1 MPNRVPL
8 LLFFSSYVKL
18 QDAYA
23 SETNALGKWVAIGY
37 KAPGGTNFTYAGG
50 DVAPSVTCSAGAY
63 DEASGKCKDG
73 ETVTSATGAAI
84 TDGWT
89 AANTIKLNDCPAQ
102 VNWKLSA
109 AVGLAASDNGS
120 VTYTQTIVDEDNCE
134 GLTPN
139 FKAIGK

>member
-1 MPNRVPL
+1 M
-8 LLFFSSYVKL
+8 KL

-50 DVAPSVTCSAGAY
+50 ETAPATTCPNGATLN
-63 DEASGKCKDG
+63 DGKCKNG
-73 ETVTSATGAAI
+73 ETEVSATGSSL

-89 AANTIKLNDCPAQ
+89 AANTVKLNDCPAQ

-109 AVGLAASDNGS
+109 AVGVAAEDNGS
-120 VTYTQTIVDEDNCE
+120 VTYTQVIVDEANCA

>member
-1 MPNRVPL
+1 M
-8 LLFFSSYVKL
+8 KL

-50 DVAPSVTCSAGAY
+50 DVSPATTCATGGTYDAVT
-63 DEASGKCKDG
+63 GKCKNAEG
-73 ETVTSATGAAI
+73 TEVAATGSSI

-120 VTYTQTIVDEDNCE
+120 VTYTQTIVDETNCG